1 MPESQL
7 RQRIRQGLQRAFPGA
22 LVIGWPGNF
31 WSGAGWPD
39 LLYLDWPL
47 LLGLEVKQ
55 GRRSKPTPVQGARH
69 SLLRKHHVPVY
80 VVHTPSEAVS
90 AITSLK
96 EKLPMAFDPAL
107 LAELDAALSDAP
119 APAAE
124 PEVTVTSDERLET
137 TEDLQAA
144 GIPGTIDEQH
154 EAAVT
159 ASANGVEM
167 FEEIKLDADLPAPDI
182 EDLTAAIVANADIA
196 AAQADQAMDIAS
208 AEVDVLLALVDAMKA
223 LTLQIE
229 ALRADLSAD
238 DETPA
243 PRRRTKRS

>member
-80 VVHTPSEAVS
+80 VVHTPQEAAYV
-90 AITSLK
+90 IQTLK
-96 EKLPMAFDPAL
+96 ERLPMAFDPKL
-107 LAELDAALSDAP
+107 LEELEAALSDAP
-119 APAAE
+119 TPDPE
-124 PEVTVTSDERLET
+124 PEVTVVSDERLET
-137 TEDLQAA
+137 TDDLQAA
-144 GIPGTIDEQH
+144 GIPGTIEEAPNGTAVFEQL
-154 EAAVT
+154 T
-159 ASANGVEM
+159 
-167 FEEIKLDADLPAPDI
+167 LDPDAPAPDI
-182 EDLTAAIVANADIA
+182 QDLTDAIVANEELAHADAEEALDLA
-196 AAQADQAMDIAS
+196 AAQTN
-208 AEVDVLLALVDAMKA
+208 VLIALVDAIKV
-223 LTLQIE
+223 LTLEIE
-229 ALRADLSAD
+229 ALRRDIGEDASEA
-238 DETPA
+238 PA
-243 PRRRTKRS
+243 PRRRTRRS